1 MRRREFIAG
10 LGSAAAWAPVAQ
22 AQQSSQ
28 VRRIGMLV
36 VAAENDSIQQVRTAA
51 FWKLLEQLGWTEGRN
66 LRIEYRFVD
75 LAKPDQVRRSV
86 VELVEFAPDVIV
98 TNTGPSSSALQLAT
112 RAVPIVFA
120 GANDPVGAG
129 IIESFSR
136 PGGNTTGFATAE
148 FSTAGKYVEL
158 LKEMVPSLTSAIVL
172 RDPNAIGGVGNFAS
186 VQASAGS
193 LRMEVRPVDNRSAA
207 AVELGITILA
217 GTPNIGMIVPGSAT
231 SLRYRDLIIKL
242 AARYKLPAVYSGSVY
257 ADDGGL
263 LSYGPD
269 MLTVWRG
276 AASYVDPIFKGEKP
290 SDLPVQLPAKYE
302 TAINMKTAKALGLII
317 PETLLATAD
326 KVIQ

>member
-186 VQASAGS
+186 V
-193 LRMEVRPVDNRSAA
+193 
-207 AVELGITILA
+207 
-217 GTPNIGMIVPGSAT
+217 
-231 SLRYRDLIIKL
+231 
-242 AARYKLPAVYSGSVY
+242 
-257 ADDGGL
+257 
-263 LSYGPD
+263 
-269 MLTVWRG
+269 
-276 AASYVDPIFKGEKP
+276 
-290 SDLPVQLPAKYE
+290 
-302 TAINMKTAKALGLII
+302 
-317 PETLLATAD
+317 
-326 KVIQ
+326 

>member
-1 MRRREFIAG
+1 
-10 LGSAAAWAPVAQ
+10 
-22 AQQSSQ
+22 
-28 VRRIGMLV
+28 
-36 VAAENDSIQQVRTAA
+36 
-51 FWKLLEQLGWTEGRN
+51 
-66 LRIEYRFVD
+66 
-75 LAKPDQVRRSV
+75 
-86 VELVEFAPDVIV
+86 
-98 TNTGPSSSALQLAT
+98 
-112 RAVPIVFA
+112 
-120 GANDPVGAG
+120 
-129 IIESFSR
+129 
-136 PGGNTTGFATAE
+136 
-148 FSTAGKYVEL
+148 
-158 LKEMVPSLTSAIVL
+158 
-172 RDPNAIGGVGNFAS
+172 
-186 VQASAGS
+186 
-193 LRMEVRPVDNRSAA
+193 MEVRPVDNRSAA
-207 AVELGITILA
+207 AIELGITILA